1 MLSVVRT
8 QRYAGQAEWRHFM
21 FLVVFSNLKQVPI
34 FFSSLREFSNNVK
47 LHSWSVVRRMLILI
61 SLCVCLEAHS
71 VFFLRIRSNHQSN
84 KQKKTILLK
93 TKNLLTN
100 PSWTKR
106 KRHLLKLCSW
116 RSSKN
121 KRKQFKR
128 KCQLQLT
135 SRLQLWCLVFSQIQ
149 NVLVLSESPDYHTE
163 EDKEAPEQLWRLR
176 TEPRCCCH
184 VSVTG
189 KAGRLPPGQIHTS
202 TQSGGH
208 LQVDTQSS
216 SQEQSTH
223 SHTKQRRKTR
233 PGHNSVWWMK

>member
-1 MLSVVRT
+1 ML
-8 QRYAGQAEWRHFM
+8 
-21 FLVVFSNLKQVPI
+21 LKI
-34 FFSSLREFSNNVK
+34 
-47 LHSWSVVRRMLILI
+47 
-61 SLCVCLEAHS
+61 
-71 VFFLRIRSNHQSN
+71 
-84 KQKKTILLK
+84 KQKQEKTVQKKMSATADITSTALVLL
-93 TKNLLTN
+93 
-100 PSWTKR
+100 WVI
-106 KRHLLKLCSW
+106 
-116 RSSKN
+116 
-121 KRKQFKR
+121 
-128 KCQLQLT
+128 
-135 SRLQLWCLVFSQIQ
+135 VFSQIQ

-233 PGHNSVWWMK
+233 PGHNSV